1 LGFMLQVVP
10 VFALVAHFSGLLLQ
24 MTFVLVGLFF
34 DGKLFNFESAL
45 HVFYLFV
52 LLFDD
57 AIIPNFSIQWQ
68 CFFKKI
74 RSGRRLESA
83 LCP

>member
-1 LGFMLQVVP
+1 MLQVVP

-52 LLFDD
+52 LLCDD
-57 AIIPNFSIQWQ
+57 AIISNFR
-68 CFFKKI
+68 CNGNVF
-74 RSGRRLESA
+74 L
-83 LCP
+83 